1 MSEDSTCCLCDLSLG
16 GRKSGLADRSKFP
29 VECFRNNSSRWHSHC
44 RLHTQTRLIYL
55 DAENAAILEQ
65 LKADKGR
72 ITRSTAQRYAPQVIK
87 LPPERKR
94 RRTEVEN
101 LQGSHASL
109 PQESAI
115 EPASDIEM
123 YDLEVPTHA
132 DTLYA
137 THGIDSDEEKGY
149 GGPPQLPVLEE
160 PAEPPLLDSIAHE
173 ESADMAAD
181 AEDDHVSVDDDLND
195 EEVILEAERNQESRT
210 SACSRVKLASL
221 SHSEVILRRFSSTLL
236 RLQMRPDLLPHSVS
250 CFTWRGRSLHACYWA
265 I

>member
-1 MSEDSTCCLCDLSLG
+1 
-16 GRKSGLADRSKFP
+16 
-29 VECFRNNSSRWHSHC
+29 
-44 RLHTQTRLIYL
+44 
-55 DAENAAILEQ
+55 
-65 LKADKGR
+65 
-72 ITRSTAQRYAPQVIK
+72 
-87 LPPERKR
+87 
-94 RRTEVEN
+94 
-101 LQGSHASL
+101 
-109 PQESAI
+109 
-115 EPASDIEM
+115 M